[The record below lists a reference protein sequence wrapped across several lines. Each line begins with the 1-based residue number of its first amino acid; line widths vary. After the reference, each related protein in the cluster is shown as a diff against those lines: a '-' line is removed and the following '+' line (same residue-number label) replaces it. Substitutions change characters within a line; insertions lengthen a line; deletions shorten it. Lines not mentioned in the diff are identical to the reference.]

1 LDCHYCDQARANWFG
16 ITFSGYYCFTP
27 CRSLLEIHGTRF
39 HSTSRN
45 AELRFAFL
53 DSSTNVTIGC
63 RLYLPRQQ
71 QLKNDD
77 EKVKTL
83 ITAFHFH
90 QKVDARCKWLILLTL
105 VDCDFVADVV
115 TDVVA
120 YVASIAKL

>member
-1 LDCHYCDQARANWFG
+1 MDYHYCDQARANWSR
-16 ITFSGYYCFTP
+16 ITFSGYCCFTP

-39 HSTSRN
+39 HSTNRN

-77 EKVKTL
+77 EKVRTL

-90 QKVDARCKWLILLTL
+90 QKVDARCKWLLILLTL
-105 VDCDFVADVV
+105 VDCDFVAVVV
-115 TDVVA
+115 TD
-120 YVASIAKL
+120 VASIAKL